1 MGNGQANLSDQEILR
16 TGGTLFITSVESSFI
31 SIGMIQDMLTRW
43 QDIEK
48 PLFLSP
54 KEFKER
60 ILT

>member
-1 MGNGQANLSDQEILR
+1 
-16 TGGTLFITSVESSFI
+16 
-31 SIGMIQDMLTRW
+31 MLTRW

-60 ILT
+60 ILTQSLEGEVKLNYLKWLT